1 MAKSKKICT
10 ACGEEKAP
18 NAGFYLSRSKL
29 YKFND
34 GRMPI
39 CKECLSKLFKELQAK
54 YSDEVKALYHLCMLF
69 DIYFDK
75 DLVAKSSNMEKFSS
89 DDNLLKSYMK
99 NVNSLNQ
106 YKFKDSMSSDCIV
119 LDDSLINIKVDEVED
134 ICEDNFEYSI
144 PITPKI
150 RRRWGKG
157 YTDEEYEDL
166 EYFYEEYKNNLDH
179 EDDFMKLELIQEMCT
194 IKFIRDKAKRN
205 GDYKT
210 AREYSDL
217 LSKKM
222 ADANLKPSQQK
233 ILGEADDDTFGMKL
247 LAYERDKPVPEV
259 LPEYKDVD
267 KFWGYL
273 VKNMIKP
280 FANALGLASGEYSIE
295 EGSDNIIVDD
305 KVKDALKVN
314 HNEN

>member
-75 DLVAKSSNMEKFSS
+75 DLVTKSSNMENFS
-89 DDNLLKSYMK
+89 DEDNLLKSYMK

-119 LDDSLINIKVDEVED
+119 LDDSLINIEKDEVE
-134 ICEDNFEYSI
+134 EDSVIEEVSFQVDNKMK
-144 PITPKI
+144 T
-150 RRRWGKG
+150 RWGASLPIEDYMFLENK
-157 YTDEEYEDL
+157 YKEFTDVYECRTPAQRLIFEQIAKCLLRGEKALKKDNDVAF
-166 EYFYEEYKNNLDH
+166 EKMNNMVSKLMTDGNIKPIQEASVA
-179 EDDFMKLELIQEMCT
+179 EDDTATWGKWINLIEQERP
-194 IKFIRDKAKRN
+194 I
-205 GDYKT
+205 
-210 AREYSDL
+210 
-217 LSKKM
+217 
-222 ADANLKPSQQK
+222 
-233 ILGEADDDTFGMKL
+233 GEPCEQF
-247 LAYERDKPVPEV
+247 
-259 LPEYKDVD
+259 KDVD
-267 KFWGYL
+267 KISSYITKWFTRQMQRVFDLSTGDDDDN
-273 VKNMIKP
+273 KN
-280 FANALGLASGEYSIE
+280 
-295 EGSDNIIVDD
+295 
-305 KVKDALKVN
+305 
-314 HNEN
+314 

>member
-119 LDDSLINIKVDEVED
+119 LDDNLIKEEKENIEEDNEIEEVSFQVDNKMKTRWGASLPVEDYMFLENKYKEFTDVYECRTPAQRLIFEQIAKCLLRGEKALKKDNDVAFEKMNNMVSKLMTDGNIKPIQEASVAED
-134 ICEDNFEYSI
+134 D
-144 PITPKI
+144 TAT
-150 RRRWGKG
+150 WGKWI
-157 YTDEEYEDL
+157 
-166 EYFYEEYKNNLDH
+166 NLI
-179 EDDFMKLELIQEMCT
+179 EQERP
-194 IKFIRDKAKRN
+194 I
-205 GDYKT
+205 
-210 AREYSDL
+210 
-217 LSKKM
+217 
-222 ADANLKPSQQK
+222 
-233 ILGEADDDTFGMKL
+233 GEPCEQF
-247 LAYERDKPVPEV
+247 
-259 LPEYKDVD
+259 KDVD
-267 KFWGYL
+267 KISSYITKWFTRQMQRVFDLSTGDDD
-273 VKNMIKP
+273 
-280 FANALGLASGEYSIE
+280 
-295 EGSDNIIVDD
+295 DNQ
-305 KVKDALKVN
+305 N
-314 HNEN
+314 

>member
-119 LDDSLINIKVDEVED
+119 LDDSLIKEEKENIEEDNEIEEVSFQVDNKMKTRWGASLPVEDYMFLENKYKEFTDVYECRTPAQRLIFEQIAKCLLRGEKALKKDNDVAFEKMNNMVSKLMTDGNIKPIQEASVAED
-134 ICEDNFEYSI
+134 D
-144 PITPKI
+144 TAT
-150 RRRWGKG
+150 WGKWI
-157 YTDEEYEDL
+157 
-166 EYFYEEYKNNLDH
+166 NLI
-179 EDDFMKLELIQEMCT
+179 EQERP
-194 IKFIRDKAKRN
+194 I
-205 GDYKT
+205 
-210 AREYSDL
+210 
-217 LSKKM
+217 
-222 ADANLKPSQQK
+222 
-233 ILGEADDDTFGMKL
+233 GEPCEQF
-247 LAYERDKPVPEV
+247 
-259 LPEYKDVD
+259 KDVD
-267 KFWGYL
+267 KISTYITKWFTRQMQRVFDL
-273 VKNMIKP
+273 
-280 FANALGLASGEYSIE
+280 STGEE
-295 EGSDNIIVDD
+295 DDN
-305 KVKDALKVN
+305 
-314 HNEN
+314 

>member
-1 MAKSKKICT
+1 MASRKVCT

-18 NAGFYLSRSKL
+18 NTGFYLSRSKL

-119 LDDSLINIKVDEVED
+119 LDDNLIKEEKENIEEDNEIEEVSFQVDNKMKTRWGASLPVEDYMFLENKYKEFTDVYECRTPAQRLIFEQIAKCLLRGEKALKKDNDVAFEKMNNMVSKLMTDGNIKPIQEASVAED
-134 ICEDNFEYSI
+134 D
-144 PITPKI
+144 TAT
-150 RRRWGKG
+150 WGKWI
-157 YTDEEYEDL
+157 
-166 EYFYEEYKNNLDH
+166 NLI
-179 EDDFMKLELIQEMCT
+179 EQERP
-194 IKFIRDKAKRN
+194 I
-205 GDYKT
+205 
-210 AREYSDL
+210 
-217 LSKKM
+217 
-222 ADANLKPSQQK
+222 
-233 ILGEADDDTFGMKL
+233 GEPCEQF
-247 LAYERDKPVPEV
+247 
-259 LPEYKDVD
+259 KDVD
-267 KFWGYL
+267 KISSYITKWFTRQMQRVFDL
-273 VKNMIKP
+273 
-280 FANALGLASGEYSIE
+280 STGEE
-295 EGSDNIIVDD
+295 DDN
-305 KVKDALKVN
+305 
-314 HNEN
+314 